1 VKSLK
6 IAARLFFLV
15 VAVEVIPLCSLSQ
28 SSPGPVAGGNA
39 TQNEVGTT
47 SEEIHLLV
55 GHTMVLRTNSRL
67 KRVLVGNPAVVT
79 TSTTSPNEVV
89 VTPIAPGAS
98 SILMWQENDKLREVQ
113 IFADI
118 DVANLRGALKRSL
131 PKEDVGVE
139 GDEDK
144 VVLTGTV
151 SSQPIAD
158 QVAKMASQFAK
169 STVNS
174 LQIALPSRQK
184 EVLLKV
190 RFVEVDRG
198 KLQSFGINLL
208 STGGGNTVG
217 STTTQQFGNVGLGTQ
232 GTVPP
237 SSLDVSS
244 LLNIFLFRKDLNL
257 GAAISDLQQ
266 KNILQILA
274 EPNLMSV
281 SGSPAKFLA
290 GGELPYPVV
299 TGGGAGSAG
308 TVTIQFKP
316 YGVKLEFTGEV
327 ENDGI
332 IKLTVAPEVSS
343 LDYGN
348 SVTVSGFVLPAIS
361 TRRAETV
368 VELKSGQS
376 FGIAGLLDQR
386 TTAQLSKLPGIA
398 DIPVLGLLFH
408 SKSVNKQS
416 TELMVFVT
424 AELVD
429 PLGSQPTLPP
439 TPAMPYEN
447 MTSEQFDQN
456 LHKKGD
462 N

>member
-6 IAARLFFLV
+6 IASRLFLLV
-15 VAVEVIPLCSLSQ
+15 VAVEVSTFGLSQ
-28 SSPGPVAGGNA
+28 SSPAQATNRNA
-39 TQNEVGTT
+39 TT
-47 SEEIHLLV
+47 SEEIHVLV
-55 GHTMVLRTNSRL
+55 GHSMVLRTEARL
-67 KRVLVGNPAVVT
+67 KRVLVGNPAVLT

-98 SILMWQENDKLREVQ
+98 SVLMWQEDDKLRDVQ

-118 DVANLRGALKRSL
+118 DVTNLRGALKRSL

-139 GDEDK
+139 GSEDK

-151 SSQPIAD
+151 SSQATAD
-158 QVAKMASQFAK
+158 QVAKMASQFGK

-174 LQIALPSRQK
+174 LQIALPSRHK

-198 KLQSFGINLL
+198 RLQSYGFNLL
-208 STGGGNTVG
+208 STGAGNTIG
-217 STTTQQFGNVGLGTQ
+217 STTTGQFGGVGLGTQ
-232 GTVPP
+232 GAVPT
-237 SSLDVSS
+237 STLNVSN
-244 LLNIFLFRKDLNL
+244 LLNIFLFRSDLNL
-257 GAAISDLQQ
+257 GATISDLQQ

-299 TGGGAGSAG
+299 TGGAAGSLG
-308 TVTIQFKP
+308 TVTVQFKP

-327 ENDGI
+327 EDDGI
-332 IKLTVAPEVSS
+332 IRLTVAPEVSS

-348 SVTVSGFVLPAIS
+348 AVTVSGFVLPAIS

-386 TTAQLSKLPGIA
+386 TTAQLSKMPGIA

-408 SKSVNKQS
+408 SKSVNRQS

-424 AELVD
+424 PELVD
-429 PLGSQPTLPP
+429 PLSSQPPLPP
-439 TPAMPYEN
+439 TPPMPYEN
-447 MTSEQFDQN
+447 MSAKQYDEN